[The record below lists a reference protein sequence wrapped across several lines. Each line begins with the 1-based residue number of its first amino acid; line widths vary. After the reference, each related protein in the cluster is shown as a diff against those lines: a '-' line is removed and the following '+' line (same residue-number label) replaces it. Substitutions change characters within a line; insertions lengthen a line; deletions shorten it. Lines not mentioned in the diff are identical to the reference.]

1 MTLRQRVLHL
11 ALGLR
16 VSATD
21 TRSSDHLTQA
31 GEMRQL
37 GAKNWMTFTARQS
50 MEARGCAFDWQAR
63 FAPLGLI
70 HVRDA
75 LVGGVG
81 MLDVKALG
89 VKRCNTRR
97 PRLI

>member
-1 MTLRQRVLHL
+1 
-11 ALGLR
+11 
-16 VSATD
+16 
-21 TRSSDHLTQA
+21 
-31 GEMRQL
+31 
-37 GAKNWMTFTARQS
+37 
-50 MEARGCAFDWQAR
+50 MEARSCAFDWHAR